1 MSESTQSP
9 RKTATAERKNR
20 ALQRRI
26 GGLTFQAIAD
36 ELNVTRQAAHALV
49 KSALAELN
57 EKTAESAEELR
68 RLELERLDTMRA
80 AVWGGVL
87 KGDLQSVDRALKI
100 SARLS
105 ALAGLDAP
113 AKQDITSGG
122 EKITEISVNWTL
134 PKAAIESDNKPT
146 DPA

>member
-9 RKTATAERKNR
+9 RKTTATERKAQ
-20 ALQRRI
+20 ALSRRI
-26 GGLTFQAIAD
+26 GGFTFQQIAD
-36 ELNVTRQAAHALV
+36 EMGVSRQAAHALV

-57 EKTAESAEELR
+57 EKIAESAAELR
-68 RLELERLDTMRA
+68 RLELERLDTMRS

-87 KGDLQSVDRALKI
+87 KGDLQSIDRALKI

-113 AKQDITSGG
+113 TKQDITSGG
-122 EKITEISVNWTL
+122 DKIIVTI
-134 PKAAIESDNKPT
+134 KGID
-146 DPA
+146 D